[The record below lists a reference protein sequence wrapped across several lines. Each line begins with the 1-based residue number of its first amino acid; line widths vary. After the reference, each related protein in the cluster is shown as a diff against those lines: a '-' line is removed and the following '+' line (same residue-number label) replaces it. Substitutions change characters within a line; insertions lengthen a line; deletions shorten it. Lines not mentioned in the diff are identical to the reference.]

1 MIRSV
6 GTGSSSLNNQ
16 TRPRNLQQQ
25 TTAFPKIGEDQSV
38 AREQEKLRT
47 DEAKKGPVMV
57 GVKPIAQLKSIFDE
71 PNGVVKLNADGDKL
85 EVSKRAIS
93 LAKEVLYI

>member
-25 TTAFPKIGEDQSV
+25 TTAFPKIGEEQGV
-38 AREQEKLRT
+38 TREQEKIRT
-47 DEAKKGPVMV
+47 GEPEKGPMMV
-57 GVKPIAQLKSIFDE
+57 GVKPKAQLKSIFDE
-71 PNGVVKLNADGDKL
+71 PNGVVKQNADGDKL
-85 EVSKRAIS
+85 EVSKRAIT